1 MDLIPHGNQK
11 DRAGKH
17 SPDEVNA
24 AMFSLEVSPDAD
36 LILEYCPGEH
46 ITKKLLTND
55 LTVLAEIAAE

>member
-1 MDLIPHGNQK
+1 MFE
-11 DRAGKH
+11 AGGRYSAGEMIELLH
-17 SPDEVNA
+17 VIHRC
-24 AMFSLEVSPDAD
+24 SPDAD